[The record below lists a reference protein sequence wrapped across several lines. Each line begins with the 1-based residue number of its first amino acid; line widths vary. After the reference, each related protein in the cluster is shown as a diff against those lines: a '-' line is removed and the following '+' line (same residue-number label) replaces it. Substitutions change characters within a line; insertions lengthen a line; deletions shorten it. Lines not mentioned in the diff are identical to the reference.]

1 MTRCMP
7 RRGRWPPLMRRA
19 RRSRSRPPSRRST
32 SAWRPTWQ
40 PASSTS
46 ASPLPACSQ
55 PRTPGPGCA
64 ASWRMGQARRVSAAD
79 EPANGDAAAMTEPM
93 VPAEQGGSPSLDMV
107 TAALRADSSDIA
119 IYARVL
125 TESLGDS
132 LPPNCVTVERDRSVS
147 DRMKGRPGMVTK
159 ITVRLGDQVMT
170 LGLKGG
176 APAAEICR
184 EVRGVVLS
192 RQPVQIAEWAVE
204 LAKALVGYADQNAA
218 TADALR
224 RLVAGG

>member
-1 MTRCMP
+1 
-7 RRGRWPPLMRRA
+7 
-19 RRSRSRPPSRRST
+19 
-32 SAWRPTWQ
+32 
-40 PASSTS
+40 
-46 ASPLPACSQ
+46 
-55 PRTPGPGCA
+55 
-64 ASWRMGQARRVSAAD
+64 
-79 EPANGDAAAMTEPM
+79 MTEPM

-132 LPPNCVTVERDRSVS
+132 LPPNCVTVDRDRSVS
-147 DRMKGRPGMVTK
+147 DRMKGRPGTVTK

-176 APAAEICR
+176 APAAEICH

>member
-1 MTRCMP
+1 MM
-7 RRGRWPPLMRRA
+7 
-19 RRSRSRPPSRRST
+19 
-32 SAWRPTWQ
+32 
-40 PASSTS
+40 
-46 ASPLPACSQ
+46 
-55 PRTPGPGCA
+55 
-64 ASWRMGQARRVSAAD
+64 
-79 EPANGDAAAMTEPM
+79 EPM
-93 VPAEQGGSPSLDMV
+93 DPAGSPSLDMV

-132 LPPNCVTVERDRSVS
+132 LPPNCVTVDRDRSAS
-147 DRMKGRPGMVTK
+147 DRMKGRPGTVTK

-170 LGLKGG
+170 LEPTRGG

-192 RQPVQIAEWAVE
+192 RQPVQVGQWVAE
-204 LAKALVGYADQNAA
+204 LARALVDHAEQNAA